1 MHECAVCSSIV
12 FCWAVTTQPATLLK
26 FDSHYGYRKSEF
38 FMFPSALVLSL
49 KRILILV
56 TRRNMTY
63 LRKFFFFFFFK
74 FIKTLKGAKIQEQE
88 KHLLKSSADISTTLS
103 EANLKD
109 YEQRKGGTAF

>member
-1 MHECAVCSSIV
+1 
-12 FCWAVTTQPATLLK
+12 
-26 FDSHYGYRKSEF
+26 
-38 FMFPSALVLSL
+38 MFPSALVLSL

-56 TRRNMTY
+56 NRRNMTY
-63 LRKFFFFFFFK
+63 LRKIFFFFK

-88 KHLLKSSADISTTLS
+88 KHLLKSSGDISTTLS